1 MKVALM
7 EANPQMI
14 ASGSTLL
21 LTIGNP
27 QILTTGSPQMNE
39 AQILKQEK
47 MDVSISD
54 SKRTVLAAEN
64 GAMTSVSKLVVS
76 GLLRMRHTETPEGS
90 TAQTIQT
97 TPMELATEWHA
108 TKNSSLRVME
118 VRIVTPLVDHMV
130 VSSIQKIGHAT
141 GLAQLV
147 SSKDALK
154 NGAFIAT
161 TVAKMDQK
169 NATFGVSQLEDI
181 TKWYNMSTAN
191 MKSVSGTTST
201 LLSSSRKTCEH

>member
-7 EANPQMI
+7 EVNPQTI

-47 MDVSISD
+47 MDVSMSD

-64 GAMTSVSKLVVS
+64 GAMTSVSKLVVNGS
-76 GLLRMRHTETPEGS
+76 LRMRHTEVPAGS

-108 TKNSSLRVME
+108 TKNSSSSLMDIK
-118 VRIVTPLVDHMV
+118 IVIPVVDHMV
-130 VSSIQKIGHAT
+130 ASSIQMSGHAT

-154 NGAFIAT
+154 NGAQLAAT
-161 TVAKMDQK
+161 AVTKEKK
-169 NATFGVSQLEDI
+169 NATFGVSQQVDI
-181 TKWYNMSTAN
+181 TKWYNMSMAN